1 LKGAIFEERLAQ
13 ALASPAKLL
22 NWRDTASYAFIGEL
36 GNQQLAWE
44 FLRRCPEYRADFDG
58 WFVQWQ
64 ALAQSGKADAY
75 SDWRPVHEQME
86 ALCDKWSL
94 WAVHGLGVPAS
105 ALPPE
110 FRDEQT
116 LPGPMLVSHHLNAA
130 TKYKSPR
137 LIDNLP
143 PTVDISPRLD
153 EYVPSATIRL
163 HLDQPIKKQLAIAEQ
178 MLKKLAEQN
187 GLKPP
192 KLEREDKRPSRLNL
206 ARYIQVLDA
215 TLDNQR
221 PCDIARA
228 LYGDTRADQSRVRD
242 HLKAASKLARS
253 GYLGLY
259 RAPER

>member
-1 LKGAIFEERLAQ
+1 MKGAMFKERLAL

-22 NWRDTASYAFIGEL
+22 DWRDTASYGFIGEL

-44 FLRRCPEYRADFDG
+44 FLRRCPEYRADFDA

-64 ALAQSGKADAY
+64 GLEQSGKAESY

-94 WAVHGLGVPAS
+94 WAVHGLGVPTS

-116 LPGPMLVSHHLNAA
+116 LRGPMLVSHHFDVA
-130 TKYKSPR
+130 TKCKSPR

-153 EYVPSATIRL
+153 EYVPSATIRF
-163 HLDQPIKKQLAIAEQ
+163 HLDQPIKKQLAIAEK

-192 KLEREDKRPSRLNL
+192 KLEREDKRPTRQKL
-206 ARYIQVLDA
+206 ARYIQALDA
-215 TLDNQR
+215 KLDNQR
-221 PCDIARA
+221 PSEIART

-242 HLKAASKLARS
+242 HLKAASELARS